1 MIKTSNFDSKEHWNK
16 SHLAHPKDR
25 KASNYAVDK
34 EKNSPRNS
42 MICDLGGGDG
52 TDSLYFIEK
61 GHEVYLFDV
70 ANLALKRA
78 EEKAKEKGISDHLT
92 TAPLDLSKDA
102 IPTKDNFF
110 DVLYARLSLHYF
122 YQDRVVEIF
131 KDIYRVLKEDGTAY
145 IAVKSPDDKAEMEW
159 LESNNEKLE
168 EGIYSENGL
177 IKTRFTKEQH
187 KLILEK
193 AGIKN
198 FEIKDYLEEFGKQK
212 IFVKSK
218 AEQLLYIEIIIR
230 K

>member
-78 EEKAKEKGISDHLT
+78 EEKAKEASQSMGIKDLFEPFFALFGAIAEEKKKETKKSGPVKDIVVEQDTWLEKTHLRPL
-92 TAPLDLSKDA
+92 TAADA
-102 IPTKDNFF
+102 ETRVFALF
-110 DVLYARLSLHYF
+110 DVY
-122 YQDRVVEIF
+122 
-131 KDIYRVLKEDGTAY
+131 K
-145 IAVKSPDDKAEMEW
+145 KAHQMP
-159 LESNNEKLE
+159 S
-168 EGIYSENGL
+168 YP
-177 IKTRFTKEQH
+177 
-187 KLILEK
+187 
-193 AGIKN
+193 
-198 FEIKDYLEEFGKQK
+198 
-212 IFVKSK
+212 
-218 AEQLLYIEIIIR
+218 
-230 K
+230 